1 MPRGQGKPVT
11 EAERM
16 KIRVCHG
23 QGWTATKIAKDLGRP
38 VVTVTR
44 QAAAMHLHFD
54 HAQTANAT
62 KAAAIDMKARR
73 ARIAARL
80 LDESEEL
87 LDDLKRPYMDHTFTQ
102 AGEYVQHAVMPVP
115 QDKAHLTR
123 GAPNLMAEHRRMAE
137 FDTSDDGA
145 AAGRSMIGKLF
156 SGLAE
161 AVGAEEAETPPEG

>member
-1 MPRGQGKPVT
+1 MARGTPVT
-11 EAERM
+11 DAERM
-16 KIRVCHG
+16 KIRVLHG
-23 QGWTATKIAKDLGRP
+23 QGWSASKIAKDLGRP

-102 AGEYVQHAVMPVP
+102 AGDYVQHAVMPVP

-123 GAPNLMAEHRRMAE
+123 GAANLMAEHRRMAE
-137 FDTSDDGA
+137 FDATDDGA
-145 AAGRSMIGKLF
+145 DHGKSVLGRLF
-156 SGLAE
+156 TGLAE
-161 AVGAEEAETPPEG
+161 AVGSEAAELAADEG

>member
-1 MPRGQGKPVT
+1 MAGVGRPVT

-16 KIRVCHG
+16 KIRVMHG
-23 QGWTATKIAKDLGRP
+23 QGWSAGKIAKEIGRP
-38 VVTVTR
+38 RTTVSREATK
-44 QAAAMHLHFD
+44 MHLHFD
-54 HAQTANAT
+54 HAQTAAAT

-102 AGEYVQHAVMPVP
+102 AGDYVQHAVMPVP

-123 GAPNLMAEHRRMAE
+123 GASNLMAEHRRMAE
-137 FDTSDDGA
+137 FDSTDDGA

-161 AVGAEEAETPPEG
+161 AVGSEEAETPPEG

>member
-1 MPRGQGKPVT
+1 MAGVGRPVT

-16 KIRVCHG
+16 KIRVLHG
-23 QGWTATKIAKDLGRP
+23 QGRTATAIAKELDRP
-38 VVTVTR
+38 VSTITR
-44 QAAAMHLHFD
+44 CASQMHLHFD

-123 GAPNLMAEHRRMAE
+123 GAANLMAEHRRMAE
-137 FDTSDDGA
+137 FDAGDEGA

-161 AVGAEEAETPPEG
+161 AVGSEETETPPEG

>member
-1 MPRGQGKPVT
+1 MMARGKPVT

-16 KIRVCHG
+16 KIRVLHG
-23 QGWTATKIAKDLGRP
+23 QGWTATRIAKELSRP
-38 VVTVTR
+38 VSTISKC
-44 QAAAMHLHFD
+44 AAQMHLHFD
-54 HAQTANAT
+54 HAQTAAAT

-87 LDDLKRPYMDHTFTQ
+87 LDDIKRPYMDHTFTQ

-123 GAPNLMAEHRRMAE
+123 GAANLLAEHRRMAE
-137 FDTSDDGA
+137 FDAGDDGA
-145 AAGRSMIGKLF
+145 TAGRSMIGKLF
-156 SGLAE
+156 AGLAE
-161 AVGAEEAETPPEG
+161 AAGSEEAETPPEG